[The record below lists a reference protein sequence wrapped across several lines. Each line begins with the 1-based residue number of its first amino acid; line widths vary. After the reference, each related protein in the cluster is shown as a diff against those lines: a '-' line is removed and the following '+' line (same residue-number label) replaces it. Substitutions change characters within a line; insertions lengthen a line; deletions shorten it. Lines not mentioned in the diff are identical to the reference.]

1 MSPHV
6 DVTNGPAVA
15 TDQAAGRGILIVAC
29 VSAFVVNANTSAV
42 TILLPAISK
51 DLDAPISLLQWAV
64 TGYMLVGAATIVT
77 SGALGD
83 VLGRRRVFLAGLGLF
98 VISCAFIALAGSGGG
113 FVVGRW
119 IQGAA
124 GSTILACGM
133 SLLSVSASGTGQM
146 RAITTWGAA
155 SAAGAAAGPLVGGLL
170 VNSTGW
176 QGLFWIDALVAAACI
191 PITIRSVQES
201 RDPTRSQSIDFIG
214 TILIAVILVPLV
226 LALSEGATWG
236 WLSAGTIG
244 CLVIS
249 VVAAIA
255 FVRVEGRVEAPL
267 VDLKL
272 LRNRILVGSTIAI
285 LIVAGTINALMYVL
299 SLYFQDPSGFGMT
312 ALKAGLATLPA
323 AAVMIAITPFI
334 TPIAVKIGSRQA
346 VGIGFAFAAVGFG
359 WLAFVGS
366 DWEYVAFI
374 LPLVA
379 ISAGLGLSN
388 GPASSA
394 STSAVPDNQVGQASG
409 ISNMA
414 RYVGGALF
422 VAAAATVSTTAIDNQ
437 TADWRVRRRCARSRP
452 RTLVVVDG
460 AHLRGWRRLRVPDG
474 TTPRRA
480 AEGGPPRCSG
490 GHHRAHDPHE
500 THGLSRGR
508 NGRPRVV
515 RFVPWMTRIF
525 WTKIVTSGN
534 TLPSLD
540 LMSCRSCTWCLW
552 DRRRIATRSNGG

>member
-1 MSPHV
+1 MANTTP
-6 DVTNGPAVA
+6 PVA
-15 TDQAAGRGILIVAC
+15 ASDRQAGRGVLVVAC

-51 DLDAPISLLQWAV
+51 DLNAPISLLEWAV

-98 VISCAFIALAGSGGG
+98 VVSCAFIALAGSGGG
-113 FVVGRW
+113 VVVGRW

-146 RAITTWGAA
+146 RAITIWGAA

-176 QGLFWIDALVAAACI
+176 QGLFWIDALVAAVCI
-191 PITIRSVQES
+191 PLTIRTVQES
-201 RDPTRSQSIDFIG
+201 RDPTRSSSIDFIG
-214 TILIAVILVPLV
+214 TILIAIILVPLV

-236 WLSAGTIG
+236 WLSTGTIS

-249 VVAAIA
+249 VIATIA
-255 FVRVEGRVEAPL
+255 FVKVEGRVEAPL
-267 VDLKL
+267 IDLQL
-272 LRNRILVGSTIAI
+272 LRNRVLVGATMAI
-285 LIVAGTINALMYVL
+285 LIVAGTINALMYLL
-299 SLYFQDPSGFGMT
+299 SLYFQDQNGFGMS
-312 ALKAGLATLPA
+312 ALKTGLATLPA
-323 AAVMIAITPFI
+323 AAVMIVITPFI

-346 VGIGFAFAAVGFG
+346 IGVGFAMAAIGFG

-366 DWEYVAFI
+366 DWEYVAFV

-379 ISAGLGLSN
+379 IAAGLGLSN

-394 STSAVPDNQVGQASG
+394 STSSVPDNQVGQASG

-422 VAAAATVSTTAIDNQ
+422 VAAAATVSTTAVDNQ
-437 TADWRVRRRCARSRP
+437 TAAGASAADALAAGLARSSLLMALICAGGVAFAFLMGR
-452 RTLVVVDG
+452 
-460 AHLRGWRRLRVPDG
+460 HRGEPPKAVH
-474 TTPRRA
+474 RA
-480 AEGGPPRCSG
+480 AAAAVT
-490 GHHRAHDPHE
+490 AHTIP
-500 THGLSRGR
+500 T
-508 NGRPRVV
+508 RP
-515 RFVPWMTRIF
+515 
-525 WTKIVTSGN
+525 TS
-534 TLPSLD
+534 
-540 LMSCRSCTWCLW
+540 
-552 DRRRIATRSNGG
+552 